1 MQAWQEQASETAVR
15 TAAAVRTAV
24 AVRTAEVEERT
35 AEVEERTA
43 AEALAAVLLRLI
55 LPGLQR
61 A

>member
-15 TAAAVRTAV
+15 TAV
-24 AVRTAEVEERT
+24 AVRT